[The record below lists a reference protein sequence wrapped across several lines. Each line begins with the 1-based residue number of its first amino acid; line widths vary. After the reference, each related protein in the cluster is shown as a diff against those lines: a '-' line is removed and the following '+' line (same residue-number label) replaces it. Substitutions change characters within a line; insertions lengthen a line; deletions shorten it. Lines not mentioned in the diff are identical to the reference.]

1 MPGVWERR
9 TISLPRKVVNT
20 MAQALRPGIPEPK
33 EFQTIED
40 LQSALLELE
49 RESFYLS
56 GIRGDGFSLEDVAEE
71 CQRLGLSFCSD
82 RFALLSMKIV
92 AWEESFYQGI
102 MVIPERV
109 KRFNRFVL
117 RNVAEELFTPVAQV
131 QSLVLDGH
139 YACVCS
145 LRGADADYASA
156 LRSAAPVIER
166 TMLDNCGVTVQLD
179 ASACVDG
186 FLSLTEAY
194 GQIRDIESDRR
205 LLQDDRALLTWAD
218 ISQEEPFV
226 DYFDGTDRLMQ
237 LVNRGQYDK
246 VIQGLLE
253 LTGRIFT
260 GCGNYHSANFL
271 FVRTAAL
278 IRELA
283 ETAVLRTPNV
293 DWTGT
298 DVSRLISECISVKEL
313 EDTTVLIFERLAEFG
328 KDSAKVPRWFPRLM
342 RLLQENYA
350 DSNINVA
357 TIADRLGISAPH
369 LSRTFRK
376 IEGIG
381 LPEYI
386 HVLRVTAAR
395 EYIQE
400 GRSVKQTAE
409 LVGYSSQLTM
419 IRAFKKYMG
428 YTPGSVMLSSAG
440 QESPEN

>member
-1 MPGVWERR
+1 MTQGPQ
-9 TISLPRKVVNT
+9 S
-20 MAQALRPGIPEPK
+20 GIPERK
-33 EFQTIED
+33 ESQSIED
-40 LQSALLELE
+40 LQSILLERE

-56 GIRGDGFSLEDVAEE
+56 GIRGDGLSQEDVADE
-71 CQRLGLSFCSD
+71 CQRLGLEFCSN
-82 RFALLSMKIV
+82 RFALLSIKIV

-117 RNVAEELFTPVAQV
+117 RNVAEELFSPVAQV

-139 YACVCS
+139 YACACNL
-145 LRGADADYASA
+145 LRTDADYLST
-156 LRSAAPVIER
+156 LRAAAPVIER
-166 TMLDNCGVTVQLD
+166 TMLDSCGITVQLD
-179 ASACVDG
+179 ASACVEG

-237 LVNRGQYDK
+237 LVNKGQYDK
-246 VIQGLLE
+246 LIQALLE
-253 LTGRIFT
+253 LSGRIFT

-271 FVRTAAL
+271 FVRTATL

-283 ETAVLRTPNV
+283 EAAVLRTPNI
-293 DWTGT
+293 DWTGA
-298 DVSRLISECISVKEL
+298 DVSRLISETASVKEL

-386 HVLRVTAAR
+386 HVLRVTAASQ
-395 EYIQE
+395 YIQE

-428 YTPGSVMLSSAG
+428 YTPGSVMLSSTG
-440 QESPEN
+440 QDNPEN